1 MAATSALTFYDLLI
15 EAFKQSTN
23 WLGLRIQGRLS
34 IPTCNAI
41 SWIRRR
47 RIANMP
53 LLVVALPEQVG
64 DHERAASFQSRNSH
78 SGAVLETG
86 DRVGARG
93 LGKPPAGRT
102 CRLHDGPDA
111 RL

>member
-1 MAATSALTFYDLLI
+1 MLERAVFEHCPRGPSYMSADLSPMWTVDGQALPYGLG
-15 EAFKQSTN
+15 KGCRQSTN

-78 SGAVLETG
+78 SGAVLET
-86 DRVGARG
+86 
-93 LGKPPAGRT
+93 
-102 CRLHDGPDA
+102 
-111 RL
+111 